1 MRRVEGGTVYLSSTK
16 STQFIDIINTRPLPG
31 PATRRMY
38 TAGDIFLAAN
48 PPFGEVDLVGVVLQ
62 ASNVKFYWRKRK
74 RQNVKKNSLFIWGG
88 GLNKFS

>member
-62 ASNVKFYWRKRK
+62 VRHVKSRGVNPVLVEFRIQGSVPRT
-74 RQNVKKNSLFIWGG
+74 IEDI
-88 GLNKFS
+88 